1 MAVIRSS
8 VISVTKKEYD
18 TSAAQQTADE
28 AKQETIEINKTLT
41 EVDKRVSEAHQKADK
56 SLEKAQEGFDKG
68 QSAIDDLANLK
79 IGSNNLLPNSSFK
92 YGFDNW
98 EGAKTSP
105 YFIRD
110 AEADYP
116 SAAILRI
123 LKNNDVSSAKS
134 NMPIKIGLKKQ
145 YTISFDI
152 RFIDGIPEQNKSIF
166 IIRTFI
172 NATLPNSQA
181 NAKQQVTVLANKLG
195 NDLTIGVWYRVSV
208 PITSDSEFLRVV
220 AHNSDVTSTVTTEHR
235 RIQVEEGNIATDWTE
250 SSSDIDKAVLL
261 VDNKT
266 GVIAGRVTDAEGKI
280 TTLTAT
286 AEGLQTEVKS
296 KADSST
302 VTQLADV
309 VNTKVSNA
317 DFESNKTQTAEL
329 ISASVKSKAD
339 SSTVTQLADVVNTKV
354 SNADFESN
362 KTQTAELINSTVEGL
377 TIGESNYLYDSNFKS
392 GAKDLMATSSAQAR
406 TFWRNSSTNGTIKS
420 IVPMIEN
427 GFTAALKFKSAGTG
441 QHMVAQDF
449 IPCKK
454 NQSVVLSGWFKAKA
468 AGQGIQVQVGQGN
481 AASDLD
487 TYKGATFVASK
498 ADTWQKFEF
507 VKVTDADTFTGVF
520 LGGHNQIASEVWFA
534 NVKLEKGGKSTPW
547 SESDFELA
555 SQSQITQLADNI
567 NLKVDTGDVINQ
579 INIDPKGIII
589 SGKKISLDGDVSVLP
604 GFKLKAE
611 TINGGT
617 FNGNSFIKAIDIR
630 TNDGNL
636 PIEIKG
642 KSSIDDAGII
652 IEQKTKDTTSGGIIS
667 DSRSILNNGLTVG
680 TALDAANGDRRIDY
694 TKDYSQVSSSGIVT
708 PNIVR
713 TSDRA
718 VPYWNGTGSGDFS
731 RTDVES
737 LKANGISPASTGTHF
752 YIGAKGE
759 VRIVD
764 EKGNSAAGITYK
776 PLVASQLTAGNLSLN
791 GANSF
796 INKAGNS
803 TWFVDGNGN
812 RTDITCKTVSQ
823 SSLLSLKTDIK
834 DVNPEDAL
842 ADILA
847 TDVKQYRFIGEDTAE
862 THTTFIIDDVNK
874 TKKYNVPSQF
884 LAEDKQGRDDGTV
897 IGYLML
903 AMKAQNEQIKTLENE
918 KNSLN
923 ERLSKIESLLN
934 LD

>member
-18 TSAAQQTADE
+18 TSVAQQTADE

-41 EVDKRVSEAHQKADK
+41 EVDKRVSEAQSKADE
-56 SLEKAQEGFDKG
+56 SLEKAQEGFDK
-68 QSAIDDLANLK
+68 
-79 IGSNNLLPNSSFK
+79 
-92 YGFDNW
+92 
-98 EGAKTSP
+98 
-105 YFIRD
+105 
-110 AEADYP
+110 AEAL
-116 SAAILRI
+116 SEKI
-123 LKNNDVSSAKS
+123 DV
-134 NMPIKIGLKKQ
+134 NTG
-145 YTISFDI
+145 DI
-152 RFIDGIPEQNKSIF
+152 
-166 IIRTFI
+166 
-172 NATLPNSQA
+172 
-181 NAKQQVTVLANKLG
+181 
-195 NDLTIGVWYRVSV
+195 
-208 PITSDSEFLRVV
+208 
-220 AHNSDVTSTVTTEHR
+220 STVKQTT
-235 RIQVEEGNIATDWTE
+235 A
-250 SSSDIDKAVLL
+250 
-261 VDNKT
+261 
-266 GVIAGRVTDAEGKI
+266 
-280 TTLTAT
+280 
-286 AEGLQTEVKS
+286 GLQTAVKS
-296 KADSST
+296 KADSSV

-309 VNTKVSNA
+309 VASKVSNV

-329 ISASVKSKAD
+329 IS
-339 SSTVTQLADVVNTKV
+339 
-354 SNADFESN
+354 
-362 KTQTAELINSTVEGL
+362 STVERL

-392 GAKDLMATSSAQAR
+392 GAKNLMNTSSLQAR
-406 TFWRNSSTNGTIKS
+406 NIWRNSTTNGTIKS
-420 IVPMIEN
+420 IVPMVEN

-454 NQSVVLSGWFKAKA
+454 NQSVVLSGWFKAVA

-498 ADTWQKFEF
+498 ANTWQKFEF

-534 NVKLEKGGKSTPW
+534 NVKLEKGEKSTPW

-579 INIDPKGIII
+579 INIDPKGVII

-617 FNGNSFIKAIDIR
+617 FNGNSFIKAIDLKNEAGHNV
-630 TNDGNL
+630 TG
-636 PIEIKG
+636 E
-642 KSSIDDAGII
+642 SSIDDEGII
-652 IEQKTKDTTSGGIIS
+652 ITQKTKDPVSGTELS
-667 DSRSILNNGLTVG
+667 ETRSILNNGITIG
-680 TALDAANGDRRIDY
+680 TPLDYSNGDKSIDY
-694 TKDYSQVSSSGIVT
+694 KKEYSQLGKYALIT
-708 PNIVR
+708 PDVVR

-718 VPYWNGTGSGDFS
+718 TPYWNGTGSGDFS

-737 LKANGISPASTGTHF
+737 LKANGISPTSTGTHF

-776 PLVASQLTAGNLSLN
+776 PLIASQLTAGNLSLN

-823 SSLLSLKTDIK
+823 SSLLSLKTDIE
-834 DVNPEDAL
+834 DVSPEDAL

-903 AMKAQNEQIKTLENE
+903 AMKAQNEQIKTLEKE
-918 KNSLN
+918 KNNLN

>member
-18 TSAAQQTADE
+18 TSVAQQTADD
-28 AKQETIEINKTLT
+28 AKKETIEINKTLT
-41 EVDKRVSEAHQKADK
+41 EVDKRVSEAQSKADE

-220 AHNSDVTSTVTTEHR
+220 AHNSDVTSTVTTDYR

-286 AEGLQTEVKS
+286 AEGLQTEVK
-296 KADSST
+296 
-302 VTQLADV
+302 
-309 VNTKVSNA
+309 N
-317 DFESNKTQTAEL
+317 
-329 ISASVKSKAD
+329 KAD

-362 KTQTAELINSTVEGL
+362 KTQTAELINSKVEGL

-392 GAKDLMATSSAQAR
+392 GAKNLMATSSAQAR

-498 ADTWQKFEF
+498 ANTWQKFEF

-534 NVKLEKGGKSTPW
+534 NVKLEKGEKSTPW

-555 SQSQITQLADNI
+555 SQSQISQLADNI
-567 NLKVDTGDVINQ
+567 NLKVNTGDVINQ
-579 INIDPKGIII
+579 INIDPKGVII
-589 SGKKISLDGDVSVLP
+589 SGKKISLDGDVRVLP
-604 GFKLKAE
+604 GFKLAAE
-611 TINGGT
+611 TIDGGT
-617 FNGNSFIKAIDIR
+617 FNGNSFIKAIDIK

-652 IEQKTKDTTSGGIIS
+652 IEQKTKDITSGGIIS
-667 DSRSILNNGLTVG
+667 DSRTILNNGLTVG

-694 TKDYSQVSSSGIVT
+694 TKDYSQVSSSGVIT

-718 VPYWNGTGSGDFS
+718 IPYWNGKGSNTLTDSSALVSAGIVSSANAFYAGVGTDFLI
-731 RTDVES
+731 TD
-737 LKANGISPASTGTHF
+737 KNG
-752 YIGAKGE
+752 Y
-759 VRIVD
+759 
-764 EKGNSAAGITYK
+764 NSGKGITYK
-776 PLVASQLTAGNLSLN
+776 PLIASQLTAGNLSLN

-823 SSLLSLKTDIK
+823 SSLLSLKTDIE
-834 DVNPEDAL
+834 DVSPEDAL

-903 AMKAQNEQIKTLENE
+903 AMKAQNEQIKTLEKE
-918 KNSLN
+918 KNNLN

>member
-18 TSAAQQTADE
+18 TSVAQQTADE

-41 EVDKRVSEAHQKADK
+41 EVDKRVSEAQSKADE
-56 SLEKAQEGFDKG
+56 SLEKAQEGFDK
-68 QSAIDDLANLK
+68 
-79 IGSNNLLPNSSFK
+79 
-92 YGFDNW
+92 
-98 EGAKTSP
+98 
-105 YFIRD
+105 
-110 AEADYP
+110 AEALSEKVD
-116 SAAILRI
+116 ANTGAI
-123 LKNNDVSSAKS
+123 ST
-134 NMPIKIGLKKQ
+134 IKQ
-145 YTISFDI
+145 
-152 RFIDGIPEQNKSIF
+152 
-166 IIRTFI
+166 
-172 NATLPNSQA
+172 
-181 NAKQQVTVLANKLG
+181 
-195 NDLTIGVWYRVSV
+195 
-208 PITSDSEFLRVV
+208 
-220 AHNSDVTSTVTTEHR
+220 TT
-235 RIQVEEGNIATDWTE
+235 A
-250 SSSDIDKAVLL
+250 
-261 VDNKT
+261 
-266 GVIAGRVTDAEGKI
+266 
-280 TTLTAT
+280 
-286 AEGLQTEVKS
+286 GLQTEVKN
-296 KADSST
+296 KAEQST

-309 VNTKVSNA
+309 VASKVSNV

-329 ISASVKSKAD
+329 IS
-339 SSTVTQLADVVNTKV
+339 STVSLQNNENVRYVRFSSNQNSANSGNHILELQVNDSDNKNVALNVLPAAEKGTWTNLVYVTDGVSDDNAKYATANGSVSFIIDLSKIYQTLSSLQLWMYV
-354 SNADFESN
+354 
-362 KTQTAELINSTVEGL
+362 
-377 TIGESNYLYDSNFKS
+377 
-392 GAKDLMATSSAQAR
+392 
-406 TFWRNSSTNGTIKS
+406 
-420 IVPMIEN
+420 
-427 GFTAALKFKSAGTG
+427 SAGR
-441 QHMVAQDF
+441 V
-449 IPCKK
+449 
-454 NQSVVLSGWFKAKA
+454 
-468 AGQGIQVQVGQGN
+468 
-481 AASDLD
+481 
-487 TYKGATFVASK
+487 YY
-498 ADTWQKFEF
+498 
-507 VKVTDADTFTGVF
+507 
-520 LGGHNQIASEVWFA
+520 
-534 NVKLEKGGKSTPW
+534 NVKLEVSTDKKTWKVVYFKDNYTPTKKGDTVILSNA
-547 SESDFELA
+547 EA
-555 SQSQITQLADNI
+555 SSQISQLADNI

-579 INIDPKGIII
+579 INIDPKGVII
-589 SGKKISLDGDVSVLP
+589 SGKKISLDGDVRVLP
-604 GFKLKAE
+604 GFKLTAE

-617 FNGNSFIKAIDIR
+617 FNGNSFIKEIDIR

-718 VPYWNGTGSGDFS
+718 TPYWNGTGSGDFS

-737 LKANGISPASTGTHF
+737 LKANGISPTSTGTHF

-776 PLVASQLTAGNLSLN
+776 PLIASQLTAGNLSLN

-803 TWFVDGNGN
+803 TWFVDGSGN

-834 DVNPEDAL
+834 DVSPDDAL

-862 THTTFIIDDVNK
+862 THTTFIIDDINK

-903 AMKAQNEQIKTLENE
+903 AMKAQNEQIKTLEKE

-923 ERLSKIESLLN
+923 ERFSKIESLLN